1 MRPKVSVRNTMNGL
15 KLKIKNCG
23 VYLKTAI
30 ACLLILISV
39 SNLFA
44 QYRGAPVKRERLIK
58 VLRSRQ
64 LQTRDIVSVINSNG
78 VDFKLTETVKQSLV
92 AAGARPEVISA
103 VAKNLR
109 LAADSSS
116 TTAGNERRKTTRR
129 EKTVEP
135 NYDELLERAMYSF
148 QDRRNPNGAVR
159 YLEAAVKLNPKNP
172 AAYQMLGFVNLYGL
186 NNISSAEKLM
196 QEAITNGGSAVFRVY
211 HDDNG
216 EFTSRCTGSLYISPE
231 SIRFESD
238 DNRHTFETS
247 TVNVDRI
254 KFDREN
260 TREWKNRSIFKVFLK
275 IGKDKARF
283 RFAPISGA
291 EAETQMVGRFIN
303 ESKPNFNA
311 ANLSLNLF
319 E

>member
-1 MRPKVSVRNTMNGL
+1 MNTA
-15 KLKIKNCG
+15 KFKIKHRKSCIRITT
-23 VYLKTAI
+23 V
-30 ACLLILISV
+30 CFLILINV
-39 SNLFA
+39 INLFA

-78 VDFKLTETVKQSLV
+78 VDFRLTESTKKSLI

-103 VAKNLR
+103 VSKNLR
-109 LAADSSS
+109 FATDNSNTFAKNVRHKAIRRIKPAA
-116 TTAGNERRKTTRR
+116 
-129 EKTVEP
+129 P
-135 NYDELLERAMYSF
+135 NYDELLDQAMYSY
-148 QDRRNPNGAVR
+148 QEEHKPKSAVR
-159 YLEAAVKLNPKNP
+159 YLETAVKLNPTNP

-186 NNISSAEKLM
+186 NDISQAEKQM
-196 QEAITNGGSAVFRVY
+196 QKAIENGGSAVFRVY

-216 EFTSRCTGSLYISPE
+216 EFTGRCTGSLYISPE
-231 SIRFESD
+231 SLRFESD

-247 TVNVDRI
+247 TVNVDHI

-260 TREWKNRSIFKVFLK
+260 TREWKNRSIFKVYLK
-275 IGKDKARF
+275 IGSEKARF

-303 ESKPNFNA
+303 DSKPNGNFA
-311 ANLSLNLF
+311 GLFLNLPQ
-319 E
+319 